1 MAHESA
7 RSFCFGGLIEVKKVY
22 AFSNLGDL
30 NNNTPQKV
38 VEIQQNYECKM
49 HSRWRAWQ
57 LLLAEGGGHG
67 WWRCWRRES
76 RRARGGTL
84 LAQENRTPY
93 RCYTGT
99 TTPTGPNRTYQ
110 KSSEGVFTA
119 FEPFSVCIE
128 RHLEHHC
135 TPRTLELESPSGKH
149 RPRAAQP
156 FSALTGPPRSK
167 RLFSFEVG
175 RSVLTR
181 GGA

>member
-1 MAHESA
+1 MRSA
-7 RSFCFGGLIEVKKVY
+7 TLAILITIHRKRLLKYSKIMNAKCILGGV
-22 AFSNLGDL
+22 
-30 NNNTPQKV
+30 
-38 VEIQQNYECKM
+38 
-49 HSRWRAWQ
+49 
-57 LLLAEGGGHG
+57 HG
-67 WWRCWRRES
+67 SCCWRREAGTGGGAAGG
-76 RRARGGTL
+76 RAAGHAGVPYWRK
-84 LAQENRTPY
+84 RTEPPTGV
-93 RCYTGT
+93 YTGT

-119 FEPFSVCIE
+119 FEPFSVCFE